1 MMDRRHF
8 LAGSILSGG
17 FLTGGCLSGGTLP
30 IGQTAK
36 DPMQEPIEGLRFSLK
51 IGMVKP
57 GETLADKF
65 RLLQEIG
72 YDGVELDSPNGYA
85 QEEVL
90 AALKSA
96 PGFEIPGV
104 VDSKHWQWTLGDGDA
119 NVRRQ
124 GREALETAL
133 RDAKAYGAS
142 SVLLV
147 PGVVDAERSYADV
160 YRRSQEEIRKV
171 VPLAEELGVDIAFE
185 NVWNQFLL
193 SPLEAA
199 RYVDEF
205 ESERIGWYFDI
216 GNLVN
221 TGYPDQWIRTL
232 GPRIKKLDVKD
243 YSRKKRDDEGLWK
256 GFACKIGDGDAD
268 WPRVRKAL
276 TEIGYSGW
284 ASAEV
289 AGGDKARLA
298 EILERMRSNLF

>member
-1 MMDRRHF
+1 
-8 LAGSILSGG
+8 AGSVLSGG
-17 FLTGGCLSGGTLP
+17 FLAGGCLSGGALP
-30 IGQTAK
+30 LGRTAK
-36 DPMQEPIEGLRFSLK
+36 DSIGVPMEGLRFSLK
-51 IGMVKP
+51 IGMVQP

-72 YDGVELDSPNGYA
+72 YDGVELDSPNEYA
-85 QEEVL
+85 NEDVL

-96 PGFEIPGV
+96 PGFKIPGV
-104 VDSKHWQWTLGDGDA
+104 VDSKHWQWTLGDADA
-119 NVRRQ
+119 DVRRQ

-147 PGVVDAERSYADV
+147 PGVVDAARSYADV

-171 VPLAEELGVDIAFE
+171 VPLAEKLGVDIAFE

-205 ESERIGWYFDI
+205 ESERVGWYFDI

-243 YSRKKRDDEGLWK
+243 YSRKKRDEEGLWK

-268 WPRVRKAL
+268 WPRVRGAL

-289 AGGDKARLA
+289 AGGDEERLA
-298 EILERMRSNLF
+298 EILERMRSNLL